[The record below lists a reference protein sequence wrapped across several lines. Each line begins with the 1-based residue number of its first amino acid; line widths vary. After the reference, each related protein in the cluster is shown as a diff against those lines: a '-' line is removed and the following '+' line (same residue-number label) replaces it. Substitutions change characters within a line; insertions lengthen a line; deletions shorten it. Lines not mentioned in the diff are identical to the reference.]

1 MSGEEL
7 PAGWVEVDFESLV
20 SSAQNGL
27 AKRQGDEGIEVPVL
41 RLADFDGKRLAPIE
55 PRTIQMTERERTD
68 LSLKMG
74 DLLCVRVNGSA
85 NIVGRL
91 SVFRQEGEWSFCDHF
106 IRYRME
112 SVVLPD
118 YIERYFETL
127 ETRRHIESSFVSSAG
142 QKTVNR
148 TIMGGS
154 RIRLAPLPE
163 QHRIVDKI
171 EALTTRSRR
180 AREALDTLPAL
191 IDRYRQ
197 SILAAAFRGDLTA
210 EWRARASNNNAEDE
224 LRHIAEKRAVQWSEF
239 GRGSFRSPFPI
250 EDGLSV
256 PSAWAVTTLDALL
269 VGIQSGKNFRCEERP
284 PADDEA
290 GVIKISAV
298 TWGKFDQDESKT
310 VTHRALLDPDA
321 RIAEGDFLF
330 SRANTIELVGACV
343 IVDKFDKELYLTDK
357 VLRFIFASEDVKRWV
372 LWFLRSPEGR
382 RQIEA
387 RSSGNQMSMR
397 NIGQDSIRRL
407 SIPLPSKAEIAAI
420 LAVLE
425 RHLAA
430 IESLKRMAGEQRGR
444 LATLDQSILAK
455 AFRGGLVPQDPND
468 EPASVL
474 LERIRAE
481 RAAAGSAPRRGRRPK
496 TAGGG

>member
-1 MSGEEL
+1 MSTICDKITDGTHQSPKFEADGIPFLVISNIIRGKIEWQAVKKWISHDTYAAL
-7 PAGWVEVDFESLV
+7 TARVRPERGDVLYSAVGSYGTAVAVDDDRPF
-20 SSAQNGL
+20 AFQ
-27 AKRQGDEGIEVPVL
+27 
-41 RLADFDGKRLAPIE
+41 
-55 PRTIQMTERERTD
+55 
-68 LSLKMG
+68 
-74 DLLCVRVNGSA
+74 
-85 NIVGRL
+85 
-91 SVFRQEGEWSFCDHF
+91 
-106 IRYRME
+106 
-112 SVVLPD
+112 
-118 YIERYFETL
+118 
-127 ETRRHIESSFVSSAG
+127 RHIAHIKPNSKIVDAEFLARWLNSPEARKRADAVARG
-142 QKTVNR
+142 VAQKTVTLGNLAEFEVP
-148 TIMGGS
+148 
-154 RIRLAPLPE
+154 LAPLPE
-163 QHRIVDKI
+163 QRRIVEKI
-171 EALTTRSRR
+171 EALVTRSRR
-180 AREALDTLPAL
+180 AREALDTLPTL

-210 EWRARASNNNAEDE
+210 DWRAETIGTDVEGE
-224 LRHIAEKRAVQWSEF
+224 LRHLAEKRSARWPEF
-239 GRGSFRSPFPI
+239 GRGPCRAPLAV
-250 EDGLSV
+250 EDPLPV
-256 PSAWAVTTLDALL
+256 PSGWAVTTLDALL

-310 VTHRALLDPDA
+310 VTDRALLDPDA

-343 IVDKFDKELYLTDK
+343 IVDEFNKELYLTDK
-357 VLRFIFASEDVKRWV
+357 VLRFIFASDDVKRWV

-425 RHLAA
+425 RRLAA

-455 AFRGGLVPQDPND
+455 AFRGELVPQDPND

-481 RAAAGSAPRRGRRPK
+481 RAAAGPAPRRGRRPK
-496 TAGGG
+496 VGGGG